1 MTMCGLW
8 AYESWLEYAE
18 VFPEIA
24 DILNAS
30 KFKATVKDNKDRNGL
45 IVIVSFDGCTGQLND
60 GERDNWSIIDLGGE
74 IVELDIPVQNRDA
87 RAIASAVLKA
97 IQFMNSKVR

>member
-8 AYESWLEYAE
+8 AYESYLEYAA

-30 KFKATVKDNKDRNGL
+30 GVKANVKDNKDETGL
-45 IVIVSFDGCTGQLND
+45 LVEVALPDRTAVLND

-74 IVELDIPVQNRDA
+74 IIELDIPVENRDA
-87 RAIASAVLKA
+87 KAIATALLKA
-97 IQFMNSKVR
+97 IGK

>member
-1 MTMCGLW
+1 MCGLW
-8 AYESWLEYAE
+8 AYESYLEYAA

-30 KFKATVKDNKDRNGL
+30 GVKANVKDNKDETGL
-45 IVIVSFDGCTGQLND
+45 LVEVALPDRTAVLND

-74 IVELDIPVQNRDA
+74 IIELDIPVENRDA
-87 RAIASAVLKA
+87 KAIATALLKA
-97 IQFMNSKVR
+97 IGK